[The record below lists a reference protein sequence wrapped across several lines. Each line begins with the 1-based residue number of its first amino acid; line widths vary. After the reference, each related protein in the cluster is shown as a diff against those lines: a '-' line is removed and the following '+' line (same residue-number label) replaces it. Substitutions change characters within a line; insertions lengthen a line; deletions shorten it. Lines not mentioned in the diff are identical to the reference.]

1 MKAGVRLEDLNGLI
15 HRASP
20 SKHAVRMFGNL
31 KTVGSLESL
40 ILFAVLAVLFSGCGQ
55 SKIDHALD
63 SDANGYVCLGCK
75 AKFYTER
82 SVFADFCPQC
92 KRGQVQQVVGFVC
105 AADQHTT
112 IAPRGPGFLACE
124 QCGKTTSALSI
135 PREKDLR
142 AWGAAKRARREVTG
156 N

>member
-1 MKAGVRLEDLNGLI
+1 MRAGVRPEDLNGLI

-20 SKHAVRMFGNL
+20 AKHDVRMIGIF
-31 KTVGSLESL
+31 KFVGPLEGVIVL
-40 ILFAVLAVLFSGCGQ
+40 AVLAVLFSGCGQ

-63 SDANGYVCLGCK
+63 SNANGYVCLACNG
-75 AKFYTER
+75 KFYTER

-92 KRGQVQQVVGFVC
+92 RSAQVQQVVGFVC
-105 AADQHTT
+105 AADRHTT

>member
-1 MKAGVRLEDLNGLI
+1 MRAGVRLEDLNGLI
-15 HRASP
+15 HRWSLAT
-20 SKHAVRMFGNL
+20 HALRMIGIF
-31 KTVGSLESL
+31 KSVGSLEGV
-40 ILFAVLAVLFSGCGQ
+40 ILLAVLAVLFSGCGQ

-63 SDANGYVCLGCK
+63 ADANGYVCVGCK